1 MKVLVDSHCYLW
13 AKMDDPRLSR
23 KARSILRS
31 DEHELFF
38 SMTSLWEISIN
49 IRLGRLRTLTST
61 VAYIHDS
68 LLEEGFAILPFRYED
83 IITLEQLPQLPDHR
97 DPFDRMMIAQAIN
110 HHLVLLTNDAKVKLY
125 PHLKTI
131 W

>member
-1 MKVLVDSHCYLW
+1 
-13 AKMDDPRLSR
+13 
-23 KARSILRS
+23 
-31 DEHELFF
+31 
-38 SMTSLWEISIN
+38 MTSLWEISIN